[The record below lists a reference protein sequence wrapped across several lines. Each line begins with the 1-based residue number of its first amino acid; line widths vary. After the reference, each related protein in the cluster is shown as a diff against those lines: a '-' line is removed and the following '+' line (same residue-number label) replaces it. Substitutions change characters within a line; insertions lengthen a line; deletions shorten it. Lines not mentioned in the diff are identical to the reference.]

1 MFLYRFRKLT
11 AAFLCLAL
19 LLLPVPEK
27 VSAEEVQES
36 PSRHQAA
43 APKIL
48 GEVVDKRERN
58 VKHFLREDWTT
69 LGQKIPTGIGGIPMM
84 ERRGFSM

>member
-27 VSAEEVQES
+27 VSGEEVQEP
-36 PSRHQAA
+36 PSRHPAA

-58 VKHFLREDWTT
+58 VKYFLREDWT
-69 LGQKIPTGIGGIPMM
+69 PWPRYIPM
-84 ERRGFSM
+84 RCTSKIRGTRCKAFI